1 MSPVLHHKPSSVN
14 VSLVFASSCNQESEL
29 VIYLLM
35 INICS
40 HKNMFTLMYPMNVF
54 LQEKA
59 ISPSLVTGSTSISL
73 VLTPIYGFPQ
83 VPSRCPPGHSLVTC
97 SGPVKNLSLCD
108 LIFFCHIYITQR
120 FSPVDSVAPN
130 NWLMNNPIDVK

>member
-14 VSLVFASSCNQESEL
+14 VSLVFASSCNKKSEL

-35 INICS
+35 INIYS
-40 HKNMFTLMYPMNVF
+40 YQNMFTLMYPMNVF

-108 LIFFCHIYITQR
+108 LIFSAILTLHKDSHQWTQLHQITG
-120 FSPVDSVAPN
+120 
-130 NWLMNNPIDVK
+130 